1 MSYLQLPFY
10 AALDSAQTVLL
21 AGAGGGFDI
30 FCGLPLYFGLRNAG
44 KQVHLANLSFSDLY
58 YASGTRPAPGL
69 LEVTAD
75 SGGSKEYFPELH
87 LAQWFRERG
96 EEVTIYCFERT

>member
-1 MSYLQLPFY
+1 MVRERALRQPTVLADGRFGYMDFLKLPLY
-10 AALDSAQTVLL
+10 AAIEESQNILL

-30 FCGLPLYFGLRNAG
+30 FCGLPLYFGLRSGG

-75 SGGSKEYFPELH
+75 SGGSK
-87 LAQWFRERG
+87 
-96 EEVTIYCFERT
+96 